1 MSAIAIIPVP
11 DIPPVKPGDN
21 LPALLLEAID
31 RSRVGLKNGDILVV
45 CQKIVSKAEGRVV
58 DLKTVEPSPFAQE
71 IAAQWEKDARLVEVV
86 LRESHRIVR
95 MKNGVIITETG
106 PGWVC
111 ANSGVDESNSLGED
125 LAILLPRDPD
135 ASARELR
142 LTIKERRSVEVGV
155 IITDTFG
162 RPWRDGLVE
171 FAIGV
176 AGLDPL
182 LDLRG
187 RYDLRGRELH
197 HTVVAVADE
206 LAAAAGLVMEKG
218 AGVPAV
224 IIRGY
229 KYAQHEGDAK
239 KLIRPSENDLFR

>member
-1 MSAIAIIPVP
+1 MSTIAIIPVP
-11 DIPPVKPGDN
+11 DIPQVKPGDN

-31 RSRVGLKNGDILVV
+31 RSRVGLKSGDILVV

-71 IAAQWEKDARLVEVV
+71 IARQWEKDARMVEVV

-95 MKNGVIITETG
+95 MKNGVVITETG

-125 LAILLPRDPD
+125 IAILLPQDSD

-142 LTIKERRSVEVGV
+142 ITIKERRSVEVGV

-187 RYDLRGRELH
+187 GYDLQGRELH

-206 LAAAAGLVMEKG
+206 LAAAAGLVMEKS
-218 AGVPAV
+218 AAVPAV

-229 KYAQHEGDAK
+229 KYAQHEGGAQ
-239 KLIRPSENDLFR
+239 KLIRPPESDLFR